1 MSFQNKKSAIILIIV
16 FACFWNLLNAQ
27 GQSKIDFFTT
37 SENDIIEITSEKLIT
52 FNKENRAVFKN
63 SVIVIKGDM
72 SIKCNE
78 LEVFYD
84 NNSKNNMQGGK
95 LDRIVAKGNV
105 RITQGDKAAICGM
118 ATLDN
123 NRQILTLSKKPKVWQ
138 GKDFMSGQ
146 EIVVYMKEGRVEVE
160 GHDGKPVE
168 VIIYSTK
175 TPADVDKTK

>member
-16 FACFWNLLNAQ
+16 FACFWNLLNAH
-27 GQSKIDFFTT
+27 GQSQIDFFKT
-37 SENDIIEITSEKLIT
+37 SENDMIEITSEKLIA
-52 FNKENRAVFKN
+52 FNKENRAVFKG

-78 LEVFYD
+78 LEVLYE
-84 NNSKNNMQGGK
+84 NNSENNIQGSK
-95 LDRIVAKGNV
+95 LDSIVAKGNV

-123 NRQILTLSKKPKVWQ
+123 NRQILTLLDNPKVWQ
-138 GKDFMSGQ
+138 GKDFISGHK
-146 EIVVYMKEGRVEVE
+146 IVVYMKEGRGEIK
-160 GHDGKPVE
+160 GHNEKPVE

-175 TPADVDKTK
+175 TPPDDKIK